1 MNSRTGNATRYNR
14 DMGFASESGCA
25 CTSMPTGSLVA
36 TSSAKLLTDG
46 IEMDRI
52 IVTRPRLVDR
62 TIAQQP
68 TVLLTG
74 AWPQVPSESVVELD
88 VAIDRRFTWIDKEA
102 ERLAELAGGRVLDH
116 DNSLSAPWVN
126 VLALRYYLVR
136 LLRVIEFFSRVQP
149 PERGERVHVIADRA
163 DRDEAAVV
171 SALCR
176 QAGAT
181 CSIEW
186 HGVEQEVVR
195 AGAEREEWWRRTLRR
210 AASRLPSRKEGQA
223 GGARVVLC
231 GNPRF
236 LDSLCRVLHE
246 RGCRLWWLYD
256 RLAVKP
262 FFQWRAKGIEQLTCQ
277 DDSLP
282 VDEFENQ
289 IRLPRIEFRGIDLRD
304 LVVNWLS
311 TRLTSR
317 RQDQRRWQTQIE
329 GHFQR
334 IRPELLVMDEDATP
348 MKRVA
353 LATARRWGGK
363 SYVVQHGAPVARFG
377 FAPLAADGI
386 FVWGRSTREQLQRWD
401 VPAER
406 VFITGSPSH
415 DSLYEALR
423 KRPRQRARPD
433 APPRILLLATVP
445 PRDERPDL
453 IEMNM
458 NSRTYGEMIEAAF
471 AAVEAVPGAT
481 LVVKPHPRAQEDPAV
496 RHAASRHSGL
506 AVEHIKS
513 GSLVAAL
520 QGVDCVLS
528 CLSSAG
534 IEATLAGLPVI
545 QLVPRGAGQILPY
558 DQWGL
563 AGSASSAQELL
574 PLIRKALQAGGSSR
588 RAIFGDVFANA
599 AFWGRTSANV
609 PDAATR
615 IVEILL
621 EQIASAR
628 QTKQSRTKSRTN
640 QEQGSSTTAAK
651 R

>member
-1 MNSRTGNATRYNR
+1 MNSRTGNTTRYNR
-14 DMGFASESGCA
+14 DMGVAGESGCA
-25 CTSMPTGSLVA
+25 CFSMPTGSRVT
-36 TSSAKLLTDG
+36 TSSGQQLTGG

-52 IVTRPRLVDR
+52 IVTRPRLVDQ
-62 TIAQQP
+62 TIAQKP

-74 AWPQVPSESVVELD
+74 VWPQSPSQSVVELD
-88 VAIDRRFTWIDKEA
+88 AAIDRRFAWVDKEA
-102 ERLAELAGGRVLDH
+102 ERLAELAGGSVLDQS
-116 DNSLSAPWVN
+116 NALSAPWVN

-149 PERGERVHVIADRA
+149 PERGERVHLIADRA
-163 DRDEAAVV
+163 DRDEAALV

-176 QAGAT
+176 QAGAS
-181 CSIEW
+181 CNMEW
-186 HGVEQEVVR
+186 HGVEREIVR
-195 AGAEREEWWRRTLRR
+195 AGAEGEEWWRRALRR
-210 AASRLPSRKEGQA
+210 IAGRLPSRKGGQA

-236 LDSLCRVLHE
+236 LDSLCHVLHA

-282 VDEFENQ
+282 EDEAEDR
-289 IRLPRIEFRGIDLRD
+289 IRLPEIEFCGIDLRD
-304 LVVNWLS
+304 LVADWLS
-311 TRLTSR
+311 TRLVSR
-317 RQDQRRWQTQIE
+317 RQDQRRWQAQIE
-329 GHFQR
+329 GHFER

-348 MKRVA
+348 MKRIA
-353 LATARRWGGK
+353 LATVRRYGGK

-423 KRPRQRARPD
+423 KRPRQKARPD

-481 LVVKPHPRAQEDPAV
+481 LVVKPHPRAQDDSAV

-506 AVEHIKS
+506 AVEQIES

-545 QLVPRGAGQILPY
+545 QLVPRGAGQILPH
-558 DQWGL
+558 DRWGL
-563 AGSASSAQELL
+563 VGSASNARDLL
-574 PLIRKALQAGGSSR
+574 PLIRKALQARGNSR
-588 RAIFGDVFANA
+588 RAPFGDVFANA
-599 AFWGRTSANV
+599 AFWGRASANV

-615 IVEILL
+615 IAEILL
-621 EQIASAR
+621 DQVDVSC
-628 QTKQSRTKSRTN
+628 QSKQSRSKSRIN
-640 QEQGSSTTAAK
+640 LEQGSSTTAA
-651 R
+651 RR

>member
-1 MNSRTGNATRYNR
+1 MTSRTGNTTRYNR
-14 DMGFASESGCA
+14 DMGVASESGCA
-25 CTSMPTGSLVA
+25 CFNAPTGSRVA
-36 TSSAKLLTDG
+36 TSSGQQFTNG

-52 IVTRPRLVDR
+52 IVTRPRLVDQA
-62 TIAQQP
+62 IAQKP

-74 AWPQVPSESVVELD
+74 VWPQTPSKSVVELD
-88 VAIDRRFTWIDKEA
+88 VAIDRHFTWIDKEA
-102 ERLAELAGGRVLDH
+102 ERLAELAGGRLHGD
-116 DNSLSAPWVN
+116 DDTLSAPWIN

-149 PERGERVHVIADRA
+149 PEDGERIRVIADKA
-163 DRDEAAVV
+163 DRDEAVLV
-171 SALCR
+171 SVLCR
-176 QAGAT
+176 QAGAS
-181 CSIEW
+181 CNIEW
-186 HGVEQEVVR
+186 HGVEQEIVQ
-195 AGAEREEWWRRTLRR
+195 AGAESEEWWRRALRR
-210 AASRLPSRKEGQA
+210 LASGMSSRKEGQV
-223 GGARVVLC
+223 GGPRVVLC

-236 LDSLCRVLHE
+236 LDPLCHVLHA
-246 RGCRLWWLYD
+246 RGCHLWWLYD

-262 FFQWRAKGIEQLTCQ
+262 FFQWRVKGIEQLTCQ
-277 DDSLP
+277 GDSFSE
-282 VDEFENQ
+282 DEAEDR
-289 IRLPRIEFRGIDLRD
+289 IKLPRIEFCGIDLRE
-304 LVVNWLS
+304 LVADWLS
-311 TRLTSR
+311 TRQVSR
-317 RQDQRRWQTQIE
+317 RQDQRRWQAQIE
-329 GHFQR
+329 GHFER

-348 MKRVA
+348 MKRIA

-386 FVWGRSTREQLQRWD
+386 FVWGHSTREQLQRWD

-423 KRPRQRARPD
+423 KRPREKVRPD

-481 LVVKPHPRAQEDPAV
+481 LVVKPHPRSQEDSAV

-506 AVEHIKS
+506 AVEQIES

-545 QLVPRGAGQILPY
+545 QLVPRGAGQILPH
-558 DQWGL
+558 DRWGL
-563 AGSASSAQELL
+563 VGSASNARDLL
-574 PLIRKALQAGGSSR
+574 PLIRKVLQARGSSR
-588 RAIFGDVFANA
+588 RAPLGDVFANA

-615 IVEILL
+615 IAEVLL
-621 EQIASAR
+621 DQVDASC
-628 QTKQSRTKSRTN
+628 QSKQSRSKSRIN
-640 QEQGSSTTAAK
+640 LEQGSSTTAAK